1 MNLKMIRFLWGIV
14 FSFPFEIVAQDSYQ
28 RVLRLDELFQ
38 LVDSCSKTVKSYEA
52 AVNVADEAIRVSKNA
67 LLPEIN
73 FSASASYNGNAW
85 VADRDFSN
93 GQFYSSPHF
102 GNSFSLEVSQVIFAG
117 GAIMNQIKTS
127 QLQSDLARLN
137 LESERQ
143 KVRFLLTGYYLDL
156 YKFRNILTVY
166 EKNIEQ
172 TKKVI
177 ADMKAREIAGIALN
191 NDITRYEV
199 QLQNLLYK
207 KTELL
212 SSIDVY
218 NNQLVTTLSLPT
230 ETEIMTD
237 TTLLQLPTR
246 SYRESELQN
255 IAFENSPTLEI
266 TRLHIDLNRQKQK
279 IARAGLLP
287 QISLIAGDNL
297 KGPITYEIP
306 TINSNINTWYIGVGL
321 RYSLS
326 NLYKTPKE
334 IARSYHSIRQA
345 EKQHAATQE
354 KVELDVQEAYTH
366 YQNAFELLR
375 TQEKSLQ
382 LATENYEMTFN
393 RYMNDLVLIIDLLD
407 ADNIKLSAEIQYVNA
422 QINIV
427 YNYYKLQYVIGT
439 L

>member
-137 LESERQ
+137 LESEKQ

-218 NNQLVTTLSLPT
+218 NNQLVTT
-230 ETEIMTD
+230 
-237 TTLLQLPTR
+237 
-246 SYRESELQN
+246 
-255 IAFENSPTLEI
+255 
-266 TRLHIDLNRQKQK
+266 
-279 IARAGLLP
+279 
-287 QISLIAGDNL
+287 
-297 KGPITYEIP
+297 
-306 TINSNINTWYIGVGL
+306 
-321 RYSLS
+321 
-326 NLYKTPKE
+326 
-334 IARSYHSIRQA
+334 
-345 EKQHAATQE
+345 
-354 KVELDVQEAYTH
+354 
-366 YQNAFELLR
+366 
-375 TQEKSLQ
+375 
-382 LATENYEMTFN
+382 
-393 RYMNDLVLIIDLLD
+393 
-407 ADNIKLSAEIQYVNA
+407 
-422 QINIV
+422 
-427 YNYYKLQYVIGT
+427 
-439 L
+439 